1 MNLSLRL
8 LGSCVLVNND
18 LKHRVLIN
26 KNTSINKIYEYSLFS
41 CYLDKNSYCDFEE
54 VAVSLETEDRMTALV
69 ANLPIK
75 RTISGEIKFKKT
87 DKTDKVN
94 KK

>member
-1 MNLSLRL
+1 MAKY
-8 LGSCVLVNND
+8 VE
-18 LKHRVLIN
+18 I
-26 KNTSINKIYEYSLFS
+26 
-41 CYLDKNSYCDFEE
+41 DFEE

-75 RTISGEIKFKKT
+75 RTLAGEIKFKKN
-87 DKTDKVN
+87 DKNDKSLKDI

>member
-1 MNLSLRL
+1 
-8 LGSCVLVNND
+8 
-18 LKHRVLIN
+18 
-26 KNTSINKIYEYSLFS
+26 
-41 CYLDKNSYCDFEE
+41 
-54 VAVSLETEDRMTALV
+54 MTALV

-87 DKTDKVN
+87 DKANKDN